1 MVAGAGDCGVIFFAR
16 VLSTQYSLLIA
27 DSLPPMHI
35 SIHPCPANATP
46 GPSALIDGRQLLT
59 CLVPADWAAAT
70 LPRTFDEAI
79 ALLSELPR
87 MFVEPDGSFVWVGGD
102 GSALPEIDAWQID
115 GLLYDQGPRLSHAEI
130 KGICPP
136 VEMARL
142 FDAIGG
148 DPRGLMVQAVQEGVF
163 FEATVWL
170 GAG

>member
-1 MVAGAGDCGVIFFAR
+1 
-16 VLSTQYSLLIA
+16 
-27 DSLPPMHI
+27 MHI

-130 KGICPP
+130 KGICPRR
-136 VEMARL
+136 EFFLRRQCGWGRGEA
-142 FDAIGG
+142 FS
-148 DPRGLMVQAVQEGVF
+148 PRRK
-163 FEATVWL
+163 
-170 GAG
+170 GAWG